1 MPCHFPCQFNL
12 NENKY
17 RSIAVY
23 SWDNVPL
30 IDHQRSS
37 LLSLMKPQFAKTSV
51 TITEIYRSSS
61 SSRSI
66 FLIELQ
72 EFWNRSNTYI
82 GWRFESWL
90 WDSLDSY
97 DLIVLPAHL
106 DVWLLYHVC
115 LLKPF
120 MDRKKSSFVNKI
132 RLYLIPCGRFSNRT
146 NFLLNLL
153 INNISYYITKI
164 LVKTEK
170 RVKPTLRLE
179 LNNAKRRLKKHD
191 QQYGKSTANSQK
203 VEGKKLNIQKK
214 NQTSPKS
221 FNICCGA

>member
-1 MPCHFPCQFNL
+1 MSFHFPCQFNL

-17 RSIAVY
+17 SRIAVCN
-23 SWDNVPL
+23 SDNVPL
-30 IDHQRSS
+30 RDHQRSVVS
-37 LLSLMKPQFAKTSV
+37 LIKPQFTKTSV
-51 TITEIYRSSS
+51 TITDIYRSSS
-61 SSRSI
+61 SFISI

-115 LLKPF
+115 LLKSF
-120 MDRKKSSFVNKI
+120 MDRKKGSFVNKI
-132 RLYLIPCGRFSNRT
+132 RLYLILCGRFSNRT
-146 NFLLNLL
+146 NSLLNLL

-170 RVKPTLRLE
+170 RVKPRFKARIE
-179 LNNAKRRLKKHD
+179 
-191 QQYGKSTANSQK
+191 
-203 VEGKKLNIQKK
+203 
-214 NQTSPKS
+214 
-221 FNICCGA
+221 

>member
-30 IDHQRSS
+30 IDNQRSS

-61 SSRSI
+61 SSMSI

-106 DVWLLYHVC
+106 DVWLLYHAC

-120 MDRKKSSFVNKI
+120 MHRKKSSFVNKI
-132 RLYLIPCGRFSNRT
+132 RL
-146 NFLLNLL
+146 
-153 INNISYYITKI
+153 
-164 LVKTEK
+164 
-170 RVKPTLRLE
+170 
-179 LNNAKRRLKKHD
+179 
-191 QQYGKSTANSQK
+191 
-203 VEGKKLNIQKK
+203 
-214 NQTSPKS
+214 
-221 FNICCGA
+221 